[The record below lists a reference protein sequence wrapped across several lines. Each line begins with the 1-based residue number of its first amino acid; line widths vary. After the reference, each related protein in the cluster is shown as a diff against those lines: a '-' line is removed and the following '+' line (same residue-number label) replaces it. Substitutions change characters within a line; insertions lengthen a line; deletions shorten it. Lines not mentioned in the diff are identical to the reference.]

1 MIYTECKHDSSLMLT
16 LGIPKRQII
25 HLQGK
30 PEVCK
35 QLEKR
40 ERFLGL
46 IDEDP
51 FSVQP
56 SYLKR
61 LAVKED
67 LPNYGLKI
75 LKDITKH
82 NVLIILSPRLEGWI
96 LKAAKEAGIDI
107 TRYNLPNSE
116 EKLHEE
122 INSDLRK
129 LERFLDD
136 LKGKSKMIEALEK
149 ATRERDE

>member
-1 MIYTECKHDSSLMLT
+1 MLT